1 LMEGI
6 YEAVIVLERTTPISF
21 LLEKQ

>member
-1 LMEGI
+1 MEGI